1 MTGVPTA
8 VPEPMRRVGRMS
20 LALPDTSV
28 KPSQGALSYQ
38 VRGKTFSTVLHDHH
52 GSGRTELW
60 VKASPGA
67 QAEWVAGNGDGY
79 FVPPYV
85 GANGWIGAFL
95 DIDAVDWPAIA
106 ELLVDGYLV
115 QSGARAADRQDPAAL
130 LADALA
136 AG

>member
-1 MTGVPTA
+1 
-8 VPEPMRRVGRMS
+8 MS

-38 VRGKTFSTVLHDHH
+38 VRGKAFSTVMHDHH

-67 QAEWVAGNGDGY
+67 QAEWVAGNGELY

-85 GANGWIGAFL
+85 GANGWVGAWL
-95 DIDAVDWPAIA
+95 DVDGIDWPAVA

-115 QSGARAADRQDPAAL
+115 QCGAPAAGRQDPSSL